1 MKKFVI
7 YKFCIEAVVNQLSLT
22 EVLYKVITKKKFKI
36 RCKESSV
43 YAFF

>member
-7 YKFCIEAVVNQLSLT
+7 YKFCIEAVMNQLSLT

-36 RCKESSV
+36 RYKESSV